1 MATRHYAIRRHGT
14 TLRMRSSE
22 TAGHALRP
30 RFGLA
35 LIELLVVLF
44 IISVMISLLFPA
56 VQATRAK
63 MRATVCQNNVR
74 QIGVALRGYI
84 YALKKFPDRGLWSV
98 DILRWMEEWPLAE
111 EAAGGVPKNAVLPRP
126 PLFRCPAQPDVQSSV
141 PNVLA
146 CHYVLTVDRPRQR
159 TRGDKIPWD
168 LLDRPRFVE
177 DNQYEPWYIG
187 PEITFAQQKLMF
199 TMQRGP
205 HPAGEF
211 YSQAGQVYR
220 PAN

>member
-1 MATRHYAIRRHGT
+1 MWPREMTGP
-14 TLRMRSSE
+14 
-22 TAGHALRP
+22 ALRP
-30 RFGLA
+30 RIGLT

-74 QIGVALRGYI
+74 QVGIALRSYI
-84 YALKKFPDRGLWSV
+84 YTLKKFPERGLWTV

-111 EAAGGVPKNAVLPRP
+111 EVAGGVPKNAVLPRP
-126 PLFRCPAQPDVQSSV
+126 PLFHCPAQPDVPSSV
-141 PNVLA
+141 PNVLV

-159 TRGDKIPWD
+159 VRGDKISWD
-168 LLDRPRFVE
+168 LLDRPRLVE

-187 PEITFAQQKLMF
+187 PEITFAERTAMIA
-199 TMQRGP
+199 TESGP
-205 HPAGEF
+205 HSVGEF
-211 YSQAGQVYR
+211 YSHTGQVFGT
-220 PAN
+220 N